1 MAISLGQGISI
12 AALLWVAV
20 YNKRLDLQSE
30 AGTNVFVLGFK
41 PSNFTETEWGSQSII
56 LLLICIVIVA
66 RQWAAP
72 S

>member
-1 MAISLGQGISI
+1 MAISLGQRISI
-12 AALLWVAV
+12 AVLLWVAV
-20 YNKRLDLQSE
+20 YNKRLDFQSE

-41 PSNFTETEWGSQSII
+41 PSNFTETEWDSQSII

-66 RQWAAP
+66 RQWTAP